1 MNPITGKGISVQPGT
16 VAKIQEFCELTSS
29 NYFNVANNNVNNPAN
44 YIIKFPDEYKDIADQ
59 FPDLFINKYNECLLY
74 QNKDSRSWGYTSNAG
89 RTYSVHCPVSSYTLP
104 QYMLAVC
111 FASTWYHIITST
123 AEMKYYSGVD
133 YAISCMHYPVNY
145 NKKFNNVYDSVMVP
159 NVHNKCC
166 TVHWYKKND
175 RYNSF
180 DNIVYWELPYVFF
193 KHSSYICGNKMI
205 TNKIKK
211 YVQDIISPVVT
222 NVYTEKDVTTGN
234 EFNTILGNNEMIAI
248 NGSSVDNIFVS

>member
-1 MNPITGKGISVQPGT
+1 MNPITGKEIHIQPGT
-16 VAKIQEFCELTSS
+16 VMKIQEFCKLTSS
-29 NYFNVANNNVNNPAN
+29 NYFNVANNDVNNPSN

-59 FPDLFINKYNECLLY
+59 FPDLFINKYNECLLV
-74 QNKDSRSWGYTSNAG
+74 QNRDSRSWGYTGDAS
-89 RTYSVHCPVSSYTLP
+89 RTYSVHCPVGSYTLP

-111 FASTWYHIITST
+111 FASTWYHIVMNN
-123 AEMKYYSGVD
+123 EMKYYSGKGVT
-133 YAISCMHYPVNY
+133 ISCMHYPVNY

-166 TVHWYKKND
+166 TVHYYTRND
-175 RYNSF
+175 GYNSF
-180 DNIVYWELPYVFF
+180 NDIIYWELPYTFF

-205 TNKIKK
+205 TNKINK

-222 NVYTEKDVTTGN
+222 NIYTEKDKTTGN